1 MKSARYIFNPFPPTA
16 FIEVISA
23 SGALNLLH
31 AMRLYIGACVTE
43 VNCEADHFLE
53 RHWNFVSCYFQVRV
67 RSTYLKEAAL
77 DNY

>member
-23 SGALNLLH
+23 SGALNSLH

-43 VNCEADHFLE
+43 VNYEANRFLE
-53 RHWNFVSCYFQVRV
+53 QHWIWFPAIF
-67 RSTYLKEAAL
+67 RSGCGLHT
-77 DNY
+77 